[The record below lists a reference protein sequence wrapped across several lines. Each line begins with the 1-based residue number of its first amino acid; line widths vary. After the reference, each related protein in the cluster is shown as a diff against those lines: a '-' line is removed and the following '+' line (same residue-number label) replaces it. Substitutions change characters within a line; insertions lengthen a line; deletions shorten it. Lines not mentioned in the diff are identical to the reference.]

1 MGMLKKYYSWWL
13 LLSGIIGFGLGLT
26 LKAAWEESK
35 FIIGEWDNDP
45 IVVVCP
51 DSKVSPYRVHKAVEW
66 WGIRGY
72 RVAYV
77 HFDKENKVCSLG
89 KWNEGI
95 VFIRAEG
102 ELLPNT
108 YAITS
113 RLTILNKM
121 ISAEIILPN
130 EHRHKMRL
138 LEHEL
143 GHAFGMRHVE
153 ATGHIMHPILEQGGE
168 KFWIPD

>member
-1 MGMLKKYYSWWL
+1 MLKRYYNWWL
-13 LLSGIIGFGLGLT
+13 LLSGFVGFAIGMS
-26 LKAAWEESK
+26 LKIVWEESR
-35 FIIGEWDNDP
+35 FIIAEWDKNP
-45 IVVVCP
+45 IIVICP
-51 DSKVSPYRVHKAVEW
+51 DSQVTDYRVAKAVEW

-72 RVAYV
+72 EIEYV
-77 HFDKENKVCSLG
+77 HRDKSGKICSDG
-89 KWNEGI
+89 RWTEGI
-95 VFIRAEG
+95 IFIRAKG
-102 ELLPNT
+102 KLLPGT

-130 EHRHKMRL
+130 EHRHTPRL

-153 ATGHIMHPILEQGGE
+153 KLGHIMHPILEQGGE
-168 KFWIPD
+168 SFWVPD